1 MHGFGRRTATA
12 CPWIAARYSL
22 DTRVHVVGL
31 DPAPTGEQRSPAG
44 SGADDVDERVLAW
57 VRLHGHPLALV
68 HATGTPGARSGHR
81 RTPAAAVT
89 HEPAVR
95 LEPAAP
101 CESAVRPEP
110 VVPHGPTVR
119 HEPAVP
125 TGHRTPGEPG
135 PAPPPAPEGG
145 PP

>member
-1 MHGFGRRTATA
+1 MHGFGRRAATA

-22 DTRVHVVGL
+22 DTRVRVVGPAL
-31 DPAPTGEQRSPAG
+31 APTGEQRSPAG
-44 SGADDVDERVLAW
+44 PGLGDVDGRVLAW

-68 HATGTPGARSGHR
+68 HATGTPGDRAGLR
-81 RTPAAAVT
+81 RAPAAAV
-89 HEPAVR
+89 P
-95 LEPAAP
+95 LGP
-101 CESAVRPEP
+101 AVRPEP
-110 VVPHGPTVR
+110 AVPHGPTVR

-145 PP
+145 PS